1 MPGIDEMPADEFM
14 TLTEISGLI
23 RARELSPV
31 TLARTLISRIE
42 QFDPQLHAFITP
54 TFQIALDRA
63 RRAEHE
69 LAHGRCL
76 GPFHG
81 VPFALKDIYDTAG
94 IRTTAGSRIYAE
106 RIPTEDAATV
116 TRLLNAGGVLLGKLA
131 THEFAIGGPSHDL
144 PWPVPRNPWNTAH
157 YVGGSSSGSA
167 AAVAAGFVPAA
178 LGSDTGASIR
188 NPAALAGITG
198 LKPTFGLISRRGVI
212 PNACSLDTCGPMART
227 AEDCAIL
234 LNLLVGFDAAD
245 PSSIPVEA
253 QDYRAAL
260 TGDIRGLR
268 IGVVRH
274 FWERDAPVDAQ
285 LASAMDGA
293 VSTLSSL
300 GALCEEVQL
309 RRLQDYHDIRML
321 IGQSEIFANHH
332 ANLSTR
338 IGDFGAEF
346 LRKVLP
352 GMLWTSV
359 EYIQAQRERRQMLE
373 ELRPVYAKFDAL
385 VTAGSGPAARLDQ
398 YDGRSFWSQPN
409 IYNAFNVSAGPALA
423 VGVGFSSGGLPLG
436 MQIASAPFRDATVL
450 RIGHAYQSA
459 TTWHS
464 KSAPLKSAES
474 VQAVDQAYEPVIS
487 LDATTRLAID
497 AAARRAGVTLD
508 ERSLSMIGSVAPYA
522 LATAGRLPR
531 HRGLSLQPAAVFSFP
546 R

>member
-1 MPGIDEMPADEFM
+1 
-14 TLTEISGLI
+14 
-23 RARELSPV
+23 
-31 TLARTLISRIE
+31 
-42 QFDPQLHAFITP
+42 
-54 TFQIALDRA
+54 
-63 RRAEHE
+63 
-69 LAHGRCL
+69 
-76 GPFHG
+76 
-81 VPFALKDIYDTAG
+81 
-94 IRTTAGSRIYAE
+94 
-106 RIPTEDAATV
+106 
-116 TRLLNAGGVLLGKLA
+116 
-131 THEFAIGGPSHDL
+131 
-144 PWPVPRNPWNTAH
+144 
-157 YVGGSSSGSA
+157 
-167 AAVAAGFVPAA
+167 VPAA

-464 KSAPLKSAES
+464 KSPPLKSAES